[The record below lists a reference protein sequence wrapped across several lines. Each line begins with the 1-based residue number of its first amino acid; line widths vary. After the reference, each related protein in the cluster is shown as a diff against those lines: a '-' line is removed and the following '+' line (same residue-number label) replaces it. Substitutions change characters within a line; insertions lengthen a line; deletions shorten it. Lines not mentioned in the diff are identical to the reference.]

1 MKRKLLSAFAALAAL
16 ALASCSMDNTSESDE
31 KNAAYITIGLDE
43 ASRTALPAVSGA
55 EDFDRFTLTGTTAAE
70 NAVAVN
76 KTWET
81 DDTSTAYA
89 KMTGANIAV
98 SAGASYSFTLTA
110 TKGGATW
117 QGTAQKTIGSG
128 ANPLSFTLALNEL
141 STAGSGSLSVTLG
154 VPTVVKAVEAALK
167 TMDEAE
173 TLTPEGAL
181 LTFEEHKATYSAE
194 NIAAGNYVLVF
205 TLWGDTEKTL
215 KLAEWREY
223 AGITDGVQ
231 SISSPVIESAED
243 LKSIQ
248 TVTFKTDSDTTFA
261 VVTGG
266 STVTKPADPT
276 KDSTETTSYSF
287 AGWYTSAD
295 GGTTLS
301 DTAFDFNTAITADI
315 TLYAKWKIAGSIS
328 YETAIVDKQNGDSNF
343 TNNLTKTGDG
353 TVSYTSS
360 KSGVA
365 IVDETNGEVTI
376 RGAGITTIT
385 ATVADSDTYTYA
397 TNTASYK
404 LLVFRAGKDEVSAGD
419 IAVSSDGGSTLKY
432 VAYDYDLYNL
442 NDYSGSGYE
451 AIGVCVNTEFMI
463 YYEYEW
469 LTYAE
474 AMPEYPQTPD
484 GWTMPTNAQLE
495 TIFSNYQIL
504 GISARVAGSS
514 DSSLYAKE
522 AWSSERSTN
531 GYPYYYAMAYGRAFV
546 STGDPSECIVILVR
560 DLEVTPTTYIGSKAP
575 SEAKAV
581 GDIVFTDGSATPYAS
596 DLTLTDDQK
605 AKAIA
610 VIFYV
615 GTELNSDDAE
625 GNADTTTSRTLGVGL
640 AHNKS
645 SLAWCTNSANAYS
658 KNITT
663 IQCPA
668 SGSAGALTFTGDKDG
683 SDNLSQIGTFLASNG
698 ITDDTAT
705 EANYPAFY
713 FAKNYASQKIGSESE
728 SRIAAGSDYASDWYL
743 PTIAEL
749 FQIWKSKETVDAA
762 SQLCGGSQFGTGVYW
777 SSSQFASRY
786 NVAYVLNF
794 SNGYRD
800 SGSKHLTSLS
810 VCAVRAFN

>member
-16 ALASCSMDNTSESDE
+16 ALASCSMDNTSESNED
-31 KNAAYITIGLDE
+31 KAAYITVALNE
-43 ASRTALPAVSGA
+43 ASRTALPAVSGGT
-55 EDFDRFTLTGTTAAE
+55 DFDRFTLTGTTTAE

-117 QGTAQKTIGSG
+117 QGTAQKTVESG

-154 VPTVVKAVEAALK
+154 VPSVVKAVEATLK

-223 AGITDGVQ
+223 AGITDGVT
-231 SISSPVIESAED
+231 SVSSPKIESAED
-243 LKSIQ
+243 LKSIL
-248 TVTFKTDSDTTFA
+248 TVTFMTDSDPTFA
-261 VVTGG
+261 VKSVTGG
-266 STVTKPADPT
+266 STVTKPVDPT
-276 KDSTETTSYSF
+276 KNSTETTSYSF

-301 DTAFDFNTAITADI
+301 DTAFDFNTAITANI

-343 TNNLTKTGDG
+343 TNNLTETGDG

-365 IVDETNGEVTI
+365 IVDATTGEVTI

-385 ATVADSDTYTYA
+385 ATVTDSDTYTYA

-404 LLVFRAGKDEVSAGD
+404 LLVFRASKDEVSAGD
-419 IAVSSDGGSTLKY
+419 IAVSSDDGSTLKY
-432 VAYDYDLYNL
+432 VAYDYDLYDL
-442 NDYSGSGYE
+442 NDFSGYE

-463 YYEYEW
+463 YYEYTW
-469 LTYAE
+469 LTYNDAKT
-474 AMPEYPQTPD
+474 EYPQTPD

-514 DSSLYAKE
+514 DSSLYGKD
-522 AWSSERSTN
+522 AWSSERDTTY
-531 GYPYYYAMAYGRAFV
+531 GYPYYYAFAYNSVFV
-546 STGDPSECIVILVR
+546 NGHGNPSGCYVILVR

-575 SEAKAV
+575 TEAKAV
-581 GDIVFTDGSATPYAS
+581 GDIVFSDGSATPYS
-596 DLTLTDDQK
+596 TDLTLSDAQTE
-605 AKAIA
+605 AAVA
-610 VIFYV
+610 VIYYA
-615 GTELNSDDAE
+615 GSSAE
-625 GNADTTTSRTLGVGL
+625 DVLGAKTLGVGL
-640 AHNKS
+640 KNTGTDS
-645 SLAWCTNSANAYS
+645 TLAWAISSAAGNST
-658 KNITT
+658 NITD
-663 IQCPA
+663 IQCTRSETAPTDGTA
-668 SGSAGALTFTGDKDG
+668 YYTYTSSNTTYYITGDLDG
-683 SDNLSQIGTFLASNG
+683 SDNWRALCAAV
-698 ITDDTAT
+698 DDDEDTT
-705 EANYPAFY
+705 VNCYPAWNWVN
-713 FAKNYASQKIGSESE
+713 AYATTTALLTG
-728 SRIAAGSDYASDWYL
+728 DYASGWYL
-743 PTIAEL
+743 PTVAEL
-749 FQIWKSKETVDAA
+749 SMLYRAKDTVNAA
-762 SQLCGGSQFGTGVYW
+762 LKAAGGTKIADTGYW
-777 SSSQFASRY
+777 SSSQVSSHNLGAWIVWFDD
-786 NVAYVLNF
+786 
-794 SNGYRD
+794 G
-800 SGSKHLTSLS
+800 SLS
-810 VCAVRAFN
+810 DSNKTSNDVSVCGVRAF